1 MNCAWQEFISIL
13 PTWIVR
19 ETDMQMKESLQEIRL
34 RKDQKVEL
42 ICQNEIRYLERC
54 VTEDDLNFCINTAS
68 RYSPWAS
75 ESSHQGFL
83 TAPGGHRIGICGDA
97 VIQNGAM
104 TRIRKISS
112 LNIRVARDFPGIAE
126 AAGKLNGS
134 VLLLG
139 PPGSGKTT
147 LLRDLIRQI
156 SYKQIV
162 SVVDERGELFPKG
175 IPRGNRTDVLTG
187 CGKADG
193 ITMLLRN
200 MGPEW
205 IAVDEITAES
215 DCDALIKCSWCG
227 VKILASL
234 HAHSRKDLNNRE
246 IYRKLTAAGIFEYLI
261 ILSRDKSWRLE
272 RMIP

>member
-1 MNCAWQEFISIL
+1 MNCAWQELLSIL
-13 PTWIVR
+13 PLWIGR
-19 ETDMQMKESLQEIRL
+19 EADMQMKDTLQEIRM

-42 ICQNEIRYLERC
+42 IGHKEILYLDRC
-54 VTEDDLNFCINTAS
+54 ATEDDLNFCINTAS

-75 ESSHQGFL
+75 ESAGQGFL

-97 VIQNGAM
+97 VIQNGTM
-104 TRIRKISS
+104 TRVRKISS
-112 LNIRVARDFPGIAE
+112 LNIRVARDYPGIA
-126 AAGKLNGS
+126 AAGNLGGS
-134 VLLLG
+134 VLLIG

-147 LLRDLIRQI
+147 LLRDLVRQVSHTKTI
-156 SYKQIV
+156 

-175 IPRGNRTDVLTG
+175 IPRGKRTDVMTG
-187 CGKADG
+187 CGKAEG
-193 ITMLLRN
+193 ITMMLRN

-227 VKILASL
+227 VKILASV
-234 HAHSRKDLNNRE
+234 HAHSRSDLNNRE

>member
-1 MNCAWQEFISIL
+1 M
-13 PTWIVR
+13 
-19 ETDMQMKESLQEIRL
+19 ETIHLFHQLQ
-34 RKDQKVEL
+34 
-42 ICQNEIRYLERC
+42 
-54 VTEDDLNFCINTAS
+54 
-68 RYSPWAS
+68 
-75 ESSHQGFL
+75 
-83 TAPGGHRIGICGDA
+83 
-97 VIQNGAM
+97 
-104 TRIRKISS
+104 
-112 LNIRVARDFPGIAE
+112 
-126 AAGKLNGS
+126 
-134 VLLLG
+134 
-139 PPGSGKTT
+139 
-147 LLRDLIRQI
+147 
-156 SYKQIV
+156 KQIV